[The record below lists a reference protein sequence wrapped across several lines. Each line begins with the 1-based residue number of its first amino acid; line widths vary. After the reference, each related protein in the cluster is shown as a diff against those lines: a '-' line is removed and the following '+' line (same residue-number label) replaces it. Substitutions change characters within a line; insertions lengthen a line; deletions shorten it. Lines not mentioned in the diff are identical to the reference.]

1 MGQRLLSSSVSSG
14 EPVEAA
20 VQEARKVLTAAEAT
34 EEGVN
39 ILPQTLN
46 WLLLAS
52 ALREGGS
59 GVGGICE
66 AQGGFKE
73 PGRALQ
79 TREFLAARAGRVAT
93 FDNRLLAR
101 TAKLAGAPQR
111 ATAGIALHV
120 KSGDLVEQGQPLF
133 TIHGESMGE
142 LDYAFAFALRNSD
155 MIRLEAQ

>member
-1 MGQRLLSSSVSSG
+1 ML
-14 EPVEAA
+14 VEG
-20 VQEARKVLTAAEAT
+20 RAESKF
-34 EEGVN
+34 
-39 ILPQTLN
+39 
-46 WLLLAS
+46 LA
-52 ALREGGS
+52 
-59 GVGGICE
+59 ICE

-120 KSGDLVEQGQPLF
+120 QSGDLVEQGQPLF